1 MSVAAVGKTAF
12 ATPQGHAATGGLSR
26 LLHPRAIAL
35 IGASPDS
42 TKLAGRPLAHLRKF
56 GFDGRVHPV
65 NPQHSEIG
73 GVRCYASVAD
83 LPDGEYRLGR
93 HTVTKCLGG
102 VRLPDGT
109 LAGSTLTMDQAF
121 RNLVIELGLDL
132 ADASRRVSTNAADYL
147 GLGDLGRLVQDA
159 WADVVVLDRDLAL
172 TAVYVE
178 GVAIGLS
185 T

>member
-83 LPDGEYRLGR
+83 LPDGVE
-93 HTVTKCLGG
+93 
-102 VRLPDGT
+102 
-109 LAGSTLTMDQAF
+109 
-121 RNLVIELGLDL
+121 
-132 ADASRRVSTNAADYL
+132 
-147 GLGDLGRLVQDA
+147 
-159 WADVVVLDRDLAL
+159 LAL
-172 TAVYVE
+172 ILLPAN
-178 GVAIGLS
+178 GVADSLQDCGERGIPFA
-185 T
+185 